1 MVRAADLRSTVLG
14 SIPVAS
20 MIKRALFQYVMC
32 ICIFFVEMSVYQA
45 PSCSSL
51 LYHEYTNVKKTYLVN
66 SSARQCTVSSN
77 THKRHREIETR
88 PHFRKSL
95 LFTCS
100 KISQKR
106 LVVSYKVS
114 LINHTACMSHE
125 CDTKKCAYRIFPWE
139 KCTLSLTSVSA
150 VPVALAAS
158 SVRVLEL
165 VVVHSE
171 VVVFSPRASAL
182 WVGKMKK
189 KFH

>member
-1 MVRAADLRSTVLG
+1 M
-14 SIPVAS
+14 
-20 MIKRALFQYVMC
+20 
-32 ICIFFVEMSVYQA
+32 YQA

-66 SSARQCTVSSN
+66 FSARQCSTVSSY
-77 THKRHREIETR
+77 THTRHSDIETR
-88 PHFRKSL
+88 PHVRKSL

-100 KISQKR
+100 KISQKKIVA
-106 LVVSYKVS
+106 VVSYKVS
-114 LINHTACMSHE
+114 FINHTVCVTQ
-125 CDTKKCAYRIFPWE
+125 CDTKKCAYRIFFWE